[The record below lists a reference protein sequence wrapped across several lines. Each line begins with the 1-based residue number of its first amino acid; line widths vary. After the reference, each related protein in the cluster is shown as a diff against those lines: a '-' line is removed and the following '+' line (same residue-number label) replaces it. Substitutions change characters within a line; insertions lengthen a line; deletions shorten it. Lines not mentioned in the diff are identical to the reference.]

1 MKDGATKV
9 VQTEEIPSSTK
20 EHFNMVSAAILQ
32 NIGNFALLAIEAGY
46 RPAIV
51 ELGVNINRM
60 LNNALDAFDGQEN
73 QIEN

>member
-1 MKDGATKV
+1 MNGAIKA
-9 VQTEEIPSSTK
+9 VQQEAMPETTRR
-20 EHFNMVSAAILQ
+20 HFDMAAAAILQ

-60 LNNALDAFDGQEN
+60 LNNALEALDGQEN